1 MPSSN
6 TLLSQAK
13 QHGSEFVVKV
23 NHRMLIDKI
32 LARYSSDF
40 VVCRELIQNADDA
53 KATSFCFELSCES
66 NGLRRE
72 TLHNSI
78 ITEIRAV
85 NNGEIFTETDWER
98 IASIAEGNT
107 NIESVGQFGVGF
119 FSVFSF
125 SEEPII
131 VSGEQC
137 MAFTWRN
144 DSLTTY
150 RCELASVEHSNLTSI
165 ILKMRMLSFTTHINE
180 ISIKING
187 SIVFQVNKK
196 KKKIV
201 SLTEETSTF
210 NIKSISNM
218 LLLNSF
224 IQTEQTFSIA
234 NGPSM
239 TLIHIDVNAKL
250 NIDEEFHNQIRPILK
265 KSLPSNMRIQLLYTS
280 SDIVSKLRSI
290 SLDNVELETQILNSL
305 LPLNYHENQIIPSGL
320 VFIGLGT
327 HQTTGLGMHIFNHLV
342 PTVERENLDM
352 QDPHLEKWNKEVLAA
367 MGQVVRFIY
376 DQLMSCP
383 PQWVFASH
391 ENVLVP
397 VKQQSLASR
406 LTLLPSSEAF
416 LAYSKYIHSFL
427 SLPLVPLEISNNGLF
442 NELKLVKLIQEV
454 NFDVIQHTIQTR
466 ILLLNE
472 FIELLHWLCSTE
484 VNKNKDFI
492 ESIFSSIHFRDN
504 DNSPVITLERIK
516 HYDKIYPS
524 PLLPLPSN
532 VIPSRIASHISNE
545 NFNKHLLLIPLT
557 FNDLLNFFFP
567 DDQKFLLT
575 DQNKVVYLFNLISRH
590 WNNIRQSTKRSN
602 ERYIIKN

>member
-376 DQLMSCP
+376 DQLM
-383 PQWVFASH
+383 F
-391 ENVLVP
+391 
-397 VKQQSLASR
+397 
-406 LTLLPSSEAF
+406 
-416 LAYSKYIHSFL
+416 
-427 SLPLVPLEISNNGLF
+427 
-442 NELKLVKLIQEV
+442 
-454 NFDVIQHTIQTR
+454 
-466 ILLLNE
+466 
-472 FIELLHWLCSTE
+472 
-484 VNKNKDFI
+484 
-492 ESIFSSIHFRDN
+492 DN
-504 DNSPVITLERIK
+504 DQLNQNLS
-516 HYDKIYPS
+516 
-524 PLLPLPSN
+524 
-532 VIPSRIASHISNE
+532 AQ
-545 NFNKHLLLIPLT
+545 FAT
-557 FNDLLNFFFP
+557 FSF
-567 DDQKFLLT
+567 QT
-575 DQNKVVYLFNLISRH
+575 S
-590 WNNIRQSTKRSN
+590 
-602 ERYIIKN
+602 